1 MFCHLRG
8 RFSVFLLLPLSSSVS
23 FSLECLGEA
32 GGGMSSIH
40 LVPKDGGGQTRR
52 VCLSRTQL
60 SPNRESELIYSESNR
75 DDHGQRDRK
84 KARRA
89 GCLESWGRC
98 TQPWKEGEIMRSE
111 MRREDG

>member
-1 MFCHLRG
+1 M
-8 RFSVFLLLPLSSSVS
+8 
-23 FSLECLGEA
+23 ECRP
-32 GGGMSSIH
+32 SIWSPRM
-40 LVPKDGGGQTRR
+40 VEDKARR

-60 SPNRESELIYSESNR
+60 SPNRESELIYFESNR
-75 DDHGQRDRK
+75 DDHGQWDRK

-111 MRREDG
+111 MRREDGWLDCQGRGHRDISDTEGAHLD